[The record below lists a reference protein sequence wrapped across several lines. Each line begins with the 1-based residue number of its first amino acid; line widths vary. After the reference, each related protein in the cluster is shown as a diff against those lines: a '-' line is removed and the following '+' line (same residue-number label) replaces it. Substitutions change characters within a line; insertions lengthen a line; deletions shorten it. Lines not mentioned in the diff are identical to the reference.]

1 MSTEHLNI
9 PNCPKCKDGH
19 RYKLNVERAIVM
31 KMLTM
36 SDMSEQPRRVR
47 ITRLFTCPTKN
58 EEFQASFF
66 LTDTSSS
73 RIESVEVGGIAND
86 NDKS

>member
-1 MSTEHLNI
+1 MSTEHLDI

-19 RYKLNVERAIVM
+19 RYKLNVERSIVI

-36 SDMSEQPRRVR
+36 SDMSEQPRPVR
-47 ITRLFTCPTKN
+47 ITRLFTCPIKN
-58 EEFQASFF
+58 EEFQASFI

-73 RIESVEVGGIAND
+73 RIKSVDVVGITND
-86 NDKS
+86 NDKN